1 MTYLQ
6 ALWALVLCAILS
18 AAWLDATAAATVAAA
33 KHAALRTAAV
43 ALDRAQDVLI
53 ESIAAQAAAGASLFT
68 APSPGPA
75 EPICLPGERKCPLR
89 VATTSSLAGQTGA
102 GSGGANQTALNVQ
115 AQAAIVEQRLG
126 ATVTAVVSNAGGV
139 QIASVSRRL
148 TLRTLAT
155 WPYVTVSSSD
165 EPSVEGIAVGDFAGA
180 CTGAGCGDDSR
191 VHAVLVC
198 SDPDQPQRCVG
209 QPYVPVDAFTS
220 PPWFDG
226 NAAPRG
232 WSQ

>member
-18 AAWLDATAAATVAAA
+18 AAWLDATAVATVAAA

-165 EPSVEGIAVGDFAGA
+165 EPSVEGIAVGDFAGS
-180 CTGAGCGDDSR
+180 CSGGVCGDDSR
-191 VHAVLVC
+191 VHAVLSC
-198 SDPDQPQRCVG
+198 SDPAQPQLCQG
-209 QPYVPVDAFTS
+209 QGYIPVDAFTS
-220 PPWFDG
+220 PPWYDA
-226 NAAPRG
+226 NAVPAG